1 MVQVVMERW
10 ERQMKLLWLASC
22 SPPVV
27 QLGFL
32 TGTTW
37 GCWGP
42 LLQGRVPLLLCL
54 HKHLFFK
61 IIYLFWLCWVL
72 VAAHGIFT
80 AAGRMQFLNQE

>member
-10 ERQMKLLWLASC
+10 ERLMKLHWLASH
-22 SPPVV
+22 SPPAV

-42 LLQGRVPLLLCL
+42 LLQGPLLLRL
-54 HKHLFFK
+54 HKHLFFFFN
-61 IIYLFWLCWVL
+61 YLFILAVL
-72 VAAHGIFT
+72 GLSCGSWNLHCS
-80 AAGRMQFLNQE
+80 R

>member
-10 ERQMKLLWLASC
+10 ERQMKLHWLASH
-22 SPPVV
+22 SPPAV

-42 LLQGRVPLLLCL
+42 LLQGPLLLRL
-54 HKHLFFK
+54 HKHLFFFN
-61 IIYLFWLCWVL
+61 YLFILAVL
-72 VAAHGIFT
+72 GLSCGSWNLHCS
-80 AAGRMQFLNQE
+80 R